1 VAGILHG
8 VDIIKY
14 NGLQTRSGNVVTESA
29 AGQAVVEEESAVGNV
44 IFALVMIGIV
54 AAILVAGVRSIKI
67 QHEGKI
73 GIVEAWG
80 RFARVLTAGRYIL
93 WPWEHVVDELPLQIF
108 EWETPS
114 QKLVLKGGAP
124 LTISAVIY
132 YQIEHANRTPG
143 APPPPPHLIGTTP
156 APLGSPVYVARP
168 GGRLVPAGAGVQVQN
183 RAGLG
188 IDALEPGARAQ
199 AQRRTRVSPTNRLMT
214 RSTTLIN
221 RVLGRTTEQLD
232 ISHAAYR
239 AKYVV
244 HDWQEATRREAV
256 AALQQVFSKVGVADD
271 IIGNVNWQEVLGERV
286 REHLQE
292 RTQRWG
298 VQIIDVVFKDMQ
310 LNEMTL
316 ANLHAESRAEREGR
330 VRAKEAENYQRIA
343 DILHLTPA
351 QLLSWR
357 QIEVMRDLA
366 KSQQP
371 RVMFTTDM
379 MSRFSEMPPPQ
390 QVVMLPQG
398 DPNAAQT
405 NPDQRGYLGSE
416 PPLPPLNAPRMADRS
431 LGPGQPGGAGSS
443 GIVAPSLQNIDQQ

>member
-1 VAGILHG
+1 LHG

-14 NGLQTRSGNVVTESA
+14 NGLQTRSGNVEMKSG
-29 AGQAVVEEESAVGNV
+29 AGLAVVEEESAVGSV

-54 AAILVAGVRSIKI
+54 AAILVMGVRSIKI

-93 WPWEHVVDELPLQIF
+93 WPWERVVDELPLQIF

-143 APPPPPHLIGTTP
+143 APPPPHIVGTAP
-156 APLGSPVYVARP
+156 APLGSPTYVSRP
-168 GGRLVPAGAGVQVQN
+168 GGRLVPAVAGVQVQS

-188 IDALEPGARAQ
+188 IDTLEPGARAQ
-199 AQRRTRVSPTNRLMT
+199 AQRRTRIAPTTRLVT
-214 RSTTLIN
+214 RSTTFLN

-244 HDWQEATRREAV
+244 HDWQEATKREAV

-286 REHLQE
+286 REHLGE

-298 VQIIDVVFKDMQ
+298 VQIIDVAFKDMM

-357 QIEVMRDLA
+357 QVEVMRDLA

-379 MSRFSEMPPPQ
+379 MGRISEMPPPQ
-390 QVVMLPQG
+390 QAAVVGPG
-398 DPNAAQT
+398 DPNAGQA
-405 NPDQRGYLGSE
+405 NPDLRGYLGSE
-416 PPLPPLNAPRMADRS
+416 PPPPPLNAPRPADRS
-431 LGPGQPGGAGSS
+431 LGPGAGGGVGNS
-443 GIVAPSLQNIDQQ
+443 GIIAPSLQNIDQQ

>member
-14 NGLQTRSGNVVTESA
+14 NGLQTRSVNVEMKSA

-54 AAILVAGVRSIKI
+54 AGILVMGVRSIKI

-93 WPWEHVVDELPLQIF
+93 WPWERVVDELPLQIF

-143 APPPPPHLIGTTP
+143 APPPPHIVGTAP
-156 APLGSPVYVARP
+156 APLGSPTYVSRP
-168 GGRLVPAGAGVQVQN
+168 GGRLVPAVAGVQVQS

-188 IDALEPGARAQ
+188 IDTLEPGARAQ
-199 AQRRTRVSPTNRLMT
+199 AQRRTRVAPTTRLMT
-214 RSTTLIN
+214 RSTTFLN
-221 RVLGRTTEQLD
+221 RVLGRTTQQLD

-244 HDWQEATRREAV
+244 HDWQEATKREAV

-286 REHLQE
+286 REHLAE

-298 VQIIDVVFKDMQ
+298 VQIIDVAFKDMM

-357 QIEVMRDLA
+357 QVEVMRELA

-379 MSRFSEMPPPQ
+379 MGRMSEMPAPQ
-390 QVVMLPQG
+390 QAAVIPQG
-398 DPNAAQT
+398 DLNAAQA
-405 NPDQRGYLGSE
+405 NPDLRGYLGSE
-416 PPLPPLNAPRMADRS
+416 PPPPPLNAPRMADRS
-431 LGPGQPGGAGSS
+431 LASGQPGGVGNS

>member
-1 VAGILHG
+1 
-8 VDIIKY
+8 
-14 NGLQTRSGNVVTESA
+14 
-29 AGQAVVEEESAVGNV
+29 VGSV

-54 AAILVAGVRSIKI
+54 AAILVMGVRSVKI

-93 WPWEHVVDELPLQIF
+93 WPWERVVEELPLQIF
-108 EWETPS
+108 EWETAS

-143 APPPPPHLIGTTP
+143 APRPPHIVGTAP
-156 APLGSPVYVARP
+156 APVGSA
-168 GGRLVPAGAGVQVQN
+168 GFMAGTSARLVPAGAGVQVQS

-188 IDALEPGARAQ
+188 IDTLEPGARAQ
-199 AQRRTRVSPTNRLMT
+199 AQRRGRGAPATRLMT
-214 RSTTLIN
+214 RGTTFFN

-232 ISHAAYR
+232 IAHAAYR

-244 HDWQEATRREAV
+244 HDWQESTKREAV

-286 REHLQE
+286 REHLAE

-298 VQIIDVVFKDMQ
+298 VQIIDVAFKDLM

-330 VRAKEAENYQRIA
+330 VRTKEAENYQRIA
-343 DILHLTPA
+343 DILHLTPS

-357 QIEVMRDLA
+357 QVEVMRDLA

-379 MSRFSEMPPPQ
+379 MGHMNEMPAPQ
-390 QVVMLPQG
+390 QMAMLPQG

-405 NPDQRGYLGSE
+405 NPDLRGYLGSE
-416 PPLPPLNAPRMADRS
+416 PPPPPLNAPRMADRGAS
-431 LGPGQPGGAGSS
+431 PGSASAPGSS
-443 GIVAPSLQNIDQQ
+443 GIIAPNLQNIDQQ

>member
-1 VAGILHG
+1 MG
-8 VDIIKY
+8 
-14 NGLQTRSGNVVTESA
+14 S
-29 AGQAVVEEESAVGNV
+29 V
-44 IFALVMIGIV
+44 IFALVMIGLV
-54 AAILVAGVRSIKI
+54 AAILVMGVRSIKI

-80 RFARVLTAGRYIL
+80 RFARVLTAGRFIL
-93 WPWEHVVDELPLQIF
+93 WPWERVVDELPLQIF

-132 YQIEHANRTPG
+132 YQIEHSNRTPG
-143 APPPPPHLIGTTP
+143 APRPPHIVGTVP
-156 APLGSPVYVARP
+156 APLGSSSFIAAP
-168 GGRLVPAGAGVQVQN
+168 GNRLVPAGVGAQVQS

-199 AQRRTRVSPTNRLMT
+199 AQRRPRVAPTTRLMT
-214 RSTTLIN
+214 RSTTFLN
-221 RVLGRTTEQLD
+221 RMLGRTGEQLD

-244 HDWQEATRREAV
+244 HDWQEATKKEAV

-286 REHLQE
+286 REHLEE

-310 LNEMTL
+310 LNEMTI

-379 MSRFSEMPPPQ
+379 MGRINEMPPPQ
-390 QVVMLPQG
+390 QMAVLPPG

-405 NPDQRGYLGSE
+405 NQRGYLGSE
-416 PPLPPLNAPRMADRS
+416 PPLPPLTAQPMADRS
-431 LGPGQPGGAGSS
+431 LGPGQPGGGSS
-443 GIVAPSLQNIDQQ
+443 GIIAPTLQNIDQQ